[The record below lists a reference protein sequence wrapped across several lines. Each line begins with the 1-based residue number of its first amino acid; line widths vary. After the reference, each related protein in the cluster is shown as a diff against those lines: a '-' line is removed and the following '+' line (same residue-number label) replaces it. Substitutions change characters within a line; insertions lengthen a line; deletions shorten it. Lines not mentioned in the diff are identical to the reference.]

1 MRLLLRWLDENFE
14 KYLLIASLVFIVL
27 LIFLQVVL
35 RYVFDSSLA
44 WAEELA
50 RYVMLYQ
57 IWIGAAFAV
66 KSDAHIRVTILP
78 DRLKGKSRIKF
89 EIILIA
95 IWMVFAA
102 FMTIKSGQLTNILLQ
117 RGQLSTAMLIPMG
130 YAYASVPIGC
140 GLMVIRLAQKLLIE
154 LKKLEEGVN

>member
-1 MRLLLRWLDENFE
+1 MRLLRWLDENFE